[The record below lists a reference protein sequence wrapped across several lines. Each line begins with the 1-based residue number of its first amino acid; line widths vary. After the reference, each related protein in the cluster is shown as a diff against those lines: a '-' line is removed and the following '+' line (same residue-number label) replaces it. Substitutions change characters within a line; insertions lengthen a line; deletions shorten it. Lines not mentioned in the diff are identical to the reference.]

1 MGCRRRL
8 RNRMRPH
15 WRDDLVPS
23 RLGDPRLFRFADLQL
38 DDLRR
43 AHRHDDPCK
52 GENGNQSDVDAE
64 REDLVQALQGLND
77 EAEETE
83 RRCVELAGSF
93 DGKKTAILERELGY
107 TFNKPELLI
116 QALTRRSYANEHSKE
131 KTKTSE
137 PLSFLGDAVLDLAV
151 SEHLVSEN
159 PELTEG
165 QLTNRFQGLASELQ
179 CAAAGTRLRLYNYLR
194 LGGGEKPLAQTANFM
209 AEAYEALMG
218 ALFLDGLYG
227 SASAAVKKTLLKP
240 SMSNRKEKR
249 D

>member
-1 MGCRRRL
+1 
-8 RNRMRPH
+8 
-15 WRDDLVPS
+15 V
-23 RLGDPRLFRFADLQL
+23 
-38 DDLRR
+38 
-43 AHRHDDPCK
+43 
-52 GENGNQSDVDAE
+52 
-64 REDLVQALQGLND
+64 
-77 EAEETE
+77 T
-83 RRCVELAGSF
+83 
-93 DGKKTAILERELGY
+93 LERELGY
-107 TFNKPELLI
+107 TFKKTELLI
-116 QALTRRSYANEHSKE
+116 QALTRRSYANEHPGE

-179 CAAAGTRLRLYNYLR
+179 CAAAGTKLRLYNYLR

-209 AEAYEALMG
+209 AEAYEALIG

-227 SASAAVKKTLLKP
+227 SASAAVKKTLLQP
-240 SMSNRKEKR
+240 LMSNRKEKR